1 MILLSFDTALNKTYI
16 SLSKDDEILT
26 SKIIENTE
34 DNYHSAFLISS
45 IKEILKENNLTPKD
59 IDLIGVNIGPGS
71 FTGIR
76 ASLTVAK
83 VMAQELNIKIIPVES
98 LKILS
103 KLNDTEKETLVTLDA
118 RRSMAYVYTKKDN
131 NNNNNIESMSIEDLK
146 NIIKEKDYFIISDK
160 SMAEILNLKEAL
172 IYESKDF
179 DLGKILNKIAY
190 DEKDNAIIANELKAL
205 YIQPPPIYVKK

>member
-131 NNNNNIESMSIEDLK
+131 NIESMSIEDLK

-190 DEKDNAIIANELKAL
+190 EEKDNAIIANELKAL

>member
-1 MILLSFDTALNKTYI
+1 MILINFDTALDKTYI
-16 SLSKDDEILT
+16 SLSKDSEILS
-26 SKIIENTE
+26 SKIIKNTE

-83 VMAQELNIKIIPVES
+83 VMAQELNIKIIPIES

-103 KLNDTEKETLVTLDA
+103 KLNTTGKETLVTLDA
-118 RRSMAYVYTKKDN
+118 RRSMAYVYTEKDN
-131 NNNNNIESMSIEDLK
+131 NTKSLTVENLRAQIKNN
-146 NIIKEKDYFIISDK
+146 DYFIISDK
-160 SMAEILNLKEAL
+160 NMAEMLNLTDAL
-172 IYESKDF
+172 IYENENN
-179 DLGKILNKIAY
+179 DLGIILNKIANEER
-190 DEKDNAIIANELKAL
+190 EKAISANELKAL
-205 YIQPPPIYVKK
+205 YIQPPPIFVKK